1 MPDSLDIT
9 GFVISIISLVG
20 LHKLGA
26 LAASRLPP
34 GRLKAIKADLTEM
47 RELLEHLECERYPSG
62 AATLH
67 QFQSSLQQLNT
78 RAGNLSLETSRWKE
92 RGVLRRYA
100 HWAECGELIH
110 DCRDLQ
116 GDIAD
121 LRAHLHKLPPRARH
135 AWHALQVMPS
145 EAGSSYTAAGSPN
158 PTIATSVSSA
168 SASSTVAS
176 SSPSL
181 PETPSSSV
189 SDAAPTPVKS
199 GDTTEPAESPEPA
212 PAPDNW
218 GRRMRRRSISSESTE
233 STEPLEST
241 EPAPAHDG
249 SHWMKRTARTTIHTP
264 PEEYIPERR
273 RALVPGRSDVPILR
287 NRAAK
292 TADHEPE

>member
-1 MPDSLDIT
+1 MPDTIDII
-9 GFVISIISLVG
+9 GFVISIISLMG

-26 LAASRLPP
+26 LVASRLPP
-34 GRLKAIKADLTEM
+34 GRLKAIKADLAEM
-47 RELLEHLECERYPSG
+47 RELLEHIECEQYPNG
-62 AATLH
+62 AGTLH
-67 QFQSSLQQLNT
+67 QFHDSLQQ
-78 RAGNLSLETSRWKE
+78 
-92 RGVLRRYA
+92 
-100 HWAECGELIH
+100 
-110 DCRDLQ
+110 DLH

-135 AWHALQVMPS
+135 AWHALQVTPS
-145 EAGSSYTAAGSPN
+145 EAGSAYTAAASPH

-218 GRRMRRRSISSESTE
+218 GRRMRRRSISSEPTE

-273 RALVPGRSDVPILR
+273 RALVTGRSDVPILR